1 MDSDTRP
8 PGALSRSVMKSSCM
22 GATAI
27 GPNRRCAP
35 CRALERRS
43 KAIWPAWNRRA
54 NWLLAP
60 YLLTA
65 LIGSPQ
71 RLIYLTSGLHQGG
84 DPDLRA
90 LQSRQLRWNGSQA
103 Y

>member
-35 CRALERRS
+35 GRALERRS
-43 KAIWPAWNRRA
+43 MAIWPAWNRRA

-60 YLLTA
+60 YRVTA

-71 RLIYLTSGLHQGG
+71 RLIFLSAGVHQGG
-84 DPDLRA
+84 DADRRA
-90 LQSRQLRWNGSQA
+90 LQSPQLDSNE
-103 Y
+103 